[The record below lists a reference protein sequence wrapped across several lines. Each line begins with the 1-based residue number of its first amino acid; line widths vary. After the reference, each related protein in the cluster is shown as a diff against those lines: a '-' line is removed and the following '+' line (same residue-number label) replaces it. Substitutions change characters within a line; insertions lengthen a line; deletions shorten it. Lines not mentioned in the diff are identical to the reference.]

1 VPQGDEG
8 DVDDRE
14 RHLFRQQISGGV
26 AEVHLIEGNDA
37 RVAQQPVVEQ
47 ALPTSIA

>member
-1 VPQGDEG
+1 VPKGDEG

-14 RHLFRQQISGGV
+14 RHLFRQQIPGRM
-26 AEVHLIEGNDA
+26 AKVHLFDGNDA

-47 ALPTSIA
+47 ALPTSTA